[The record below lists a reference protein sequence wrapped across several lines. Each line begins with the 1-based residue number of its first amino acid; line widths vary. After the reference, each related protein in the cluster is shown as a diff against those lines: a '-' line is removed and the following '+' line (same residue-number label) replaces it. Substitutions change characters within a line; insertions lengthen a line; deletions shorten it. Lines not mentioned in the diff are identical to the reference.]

1 MNDKV
6 IIPLDEYERRQAKR
20 PRIKRVDTNSLM
32 SKEFEPIRW
41 TVPGYVPE
49 GFSVLAGRQKLGKTW
64 LAMDIA
70 IAVATGGC
78 AMGAIE
84 VEKGNVLYLD
94 LENGERRIQRRIAT
108 LFPGKLPD
116 LSALEWATE
125 TPMLD
130 NGFIDALDDWRLSV
144 PNPRLVV
151 IDVLQRIKP
160 AGRASRNSYEND
172 YSIWA
177 PLQKWATEHGI
188 AVLGLHHTRKG
199 GADDPLEALS
209 GSNGLSA
216 CADTTLVL
224 DRDGNGTTL
233 YVRGRD
239 VDEKETALSF
249 TDGLWNILGDANK
262 VRTTDERR
270 AILDVL
276 AEVDEAM
283 SPSEIASALGKP
295 LGNIKKMLFVMTKA
309 DEVAKEG
316 RGRYRHPD
324 NSGNL
329 GNFGNLSEESQGK
342 QQVGEAAK
350 VTAPGTAGNLG
361 NFEVTKVTA
370 APGTG
375 NLRSGKK
382 VNEIN
387 DDNSKV
393 TEVTKV
399 TGVIDGEGQPNVS
412 DVSDVSDVLDDDG
425 LSDFLMSPV

>member
-130 NGFIDALDDWRLSV
+130 NGLIDALDDWRLSV

-160 AGRASRNSYEND
+160 AGKASRNSYEND

-276 AEVDEAM
+276 AEADEPM
-283 SPSEIASALGKP
+283 SPSDIAAAAGMSAGSVRFL
-295 LGNIKKMLFVMTKA
+295 LFKMVKA
-309 DEVAKEG
+309 DEVKRHG
-316 RGRYRHPD
+316 RGKYVHPSNVSGD
-324 NSGNL
+324 DTNTANNANIANEALKSVGNQGVADVSTLNATANKPANVSDVSAHVPTANIPKLMKTQVNS
-329 GNFGNLSEESQGK
+329 Q
-342 QQVGEAAK
+342 
-350 VTAPGTAGNLG
+350 
-361 NFEVTKVTA
+361 
-370 APGTG
+370 
-375 NLRSGKK
+375 
-382 VNEIN
+382 
-387 DDNSKV
+387 
-393 TEVTKV
+393 
-399 TGVIDGEGQPNVS
+399 NVS

-425 LSDFLMSPV
+425 LSDFIANPV

>member
-130 NGFIDALDDWRLSV
+130 NGLIDALDEWRLSV

-160 AGRASRNSYEND
+160 AGKASRNSYEND

-276 AEVDEAM
+276 AEADEPM
-283 SPSEIASALGKP
+283 SPSDIAAAAGMSAGSVRFL
-295 LGNIKKMLFVMTKA
+295 LFKMVKA
-309 DEVAKEG
+309 DEVKRHG
-316 RGRYRHPD
+316 RGKYVHPANVSGD
-324 NSGNL
+324 DTNTANNANIANEALKSVGNQGVADVSTLNATANKPANVSDVSAHVPTANIPKPMKTQVNS
-329 GNFGNLSEESQGK
+329 Q
-342 QQVGEAAK
+342 
-350 VTAPGTAGNLG
+350 
-361 NFEVTKVTA
+361 
-370 APGTG
+370 
-375 NLRSGKK
+375 
-382 VNEIN
+382 
-387 DDNSKV
+387 
-393 TEVTKV
+393 
-399 TGVIDGEGQPNVS
+399 NVS

-425 LSDFLMSPV
+425 IPDFIRSPV

>member
-1 MNDKV
+1 
-6 IIPLDEYERRQAKR
+6 
-20 PRIKRVDTNSLM
+20 
-32 SKEFEPIRW
+32 
-41 TVPGYVPE
+41 
-49 GFSVLAGRQKLGKTW
+49 
-64 LAMDIA
+64 
-70 IAVATGGC
+70 
-78 AMGAIE
+78 
-84 VEKGNVLYLD
+84 
-94 LENGERRIQRRIAT
+94 
-108 LFPGKLPD
+108 
-116 LSALEWATE
+116 
-125 TPMLD
+125 
-130 NGFIDALDDWRLSV
+130 
-144 PNPRLVV
+144 
-151 IDVLQRIKP
+151 
-160 AGRASRNSYEND
+160 
-172 YSIWA
+172 
-177 PLQKWATEHGI
+177 
-188 AVLGLHHTRKG
+188 
-199 GADDPLEALS
+199 
-209 GSNGLSA
+209 
-216 CADTTLVL
+216 
-224 DRDGNGTTL
+224 
-233 YVRGRD
+233 

-276 AEVDEAM
+276 AEADEAM

-342 QQVGEAAK
+342 QEVGEAAK

-387 DDNSKV
+387 GDNSKV
-393 TEVTKV
+393 TKVTKV

-412 DVSDVSDVLDDDG
+412 DVSDVSNVLDDDG